1 MSLALAVD
9 TVSFSGP
16 MDQNMPEHRDSRLL
30 DICMRLRT
38 FSLARDTLSFLEKCL
53 L

>member
-9 TVSFSGP
+9 IVSFSGP
-16 MDQNMPEHRDSRLL
+16 MDQNMPEYRDSQFF

-38 FSLARDTLSFLEKCL
+38 FSLACDTLSFLEKCL